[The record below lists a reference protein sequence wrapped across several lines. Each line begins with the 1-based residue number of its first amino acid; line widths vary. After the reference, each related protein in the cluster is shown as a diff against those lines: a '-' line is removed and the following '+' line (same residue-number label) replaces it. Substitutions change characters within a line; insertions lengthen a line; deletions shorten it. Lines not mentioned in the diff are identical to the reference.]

1 MWEAPHELLQLAK
14 YTARTMRWSP
24 SSRLA
29 PTVHFK
35 PIAAGS
41 VLVNDRN
48 SATIRQVRRHYED
61 AAAIEMESAGV
72 AQAGHLALRRGVLA
86 IRAISDR
93 ANQRHLESIEA
104 QWVAAE
110 HAAEFALALIR
121 VLVTVGTH
129 STN

>member
-1 MWEAPHELLQLAK
+1 
-14 YTARTMRWSP
+14 MRWSP